1 MTLSERAVNKPTTV
15 LTIFIM
21 AVALGLYCMHSLP
34 IDMYPNIDLPYMVVY
49 TTYKNAGPEEVER
62 NVTRTLES
70 SLSGVSGLKKMQ
82 STSSSGSSMIFLEF
96 NYGTNLDEAANGIR
110 DKIDLVRSYM
120 PTDAGTPITIR
131 IDPSMMPIQILILNG
146 NRTPEELRKYAEDI
160 IQPRLEQIDGIASAT
175 INGGREKSI
184 NIDIPRDRLEAYNL
198 TITQISQMIG
208 AQNLQSAGGTIT
220 AGETNYSIKTA
231 GMYRSLEDVRN
242 TVISYKVAASDGMS
256 APEVRTIYLR
266 DIADVYEGYK
276 DETTLAYLDGKPSV
290 MLLVQKQSGKNS
302 VEAAHKVRAQIKKLK
317 TELPAD
323 VNIIETMNT
332 TDSIEKTINEVVSSV
347 VQGALLAV
355 IVLFIFLRSI
365 KSTIIIGLTI
375 PISLI
380 ITLALMYF
388 RGMTLNTISLA
399 GLLIGVGMLVDNSI
413 VILENIYSYR
423 ERGSKPKVAAVLG
436 SAEMISAVTSST
448 LTSVCIFLP
457 MIMFKSQLGIMGQMF
472 EDFAFTIV
480 FSLLCS
486 LIVAIVLVPVL
497 SSTYLRIDY
506 VRSSVRD
513 GSRINEINAWFTRFF
528 DGMDNLYAS
537 GVKKV
542 LHHRKAVIFT
552 LAGLFVLSILAVPI
566 VGFIFV
572 PETATDSVTVDLS
585 MPKGTRLEVT
595 ESVISQLESIA
606 KQEIKGIK
614 YSTVSVGGGGAYSM
628 QASGSNDATLRITL
642 YSAKERKPGYD
653 TYITAKDKL
662 RRYFNKFPGA
672 ELSFGSSGMEMS
684 SSSGLSIE
692 IKSND
697 LKQLRSVSKQIVQLL
712 KEQCTDVVTE
722 PASDLEDG
730 QPEVEIVFDRQRMY
744 ALGLNVYSVGNEIK
758 ANINGTTA
766 SRYEDNGDQIDMIVR
781 LAEEDKQKLNDLEE
795 LFVTNSSGQ
804 RIPLS
809 SFAHYE
815 ESTSPVS
822 ILRQDQGRIAHVT
835 AKPMRGKSLSAV
847 QNKIEKIIKENV
859 PQDENLTITFSGDY
873 ADMIDS
879 VTKFALI
886 ILMAAALVYAVMASQ
901 FENFLDP
908 FIVLFTIP
916 LSFIGV
922 STIYLLSHEQFN
934 FITVMG
940 VLMLVGVI
948 VNNGIVLVDYTNL
961 LRKRGYGLEE
971 ACIEAARSRLRPIL
985 MSTLTTVIALVP
997 MAFFPGE
1004 GAEMIQPISITTL
1017 GGLTFGSMMTLF
1029 LMPTLYYIF
1038 NSRRDKRRAKKAAA
1052 LAAREAAEEQANA
1065 QNTPSAQK
1073 GETK

>member
-15 LTIFIM
+15 LTIFILLS
-21 AVALGLYCMHSLP
+21 ALGMYCMRSLP
-34 IDMYPNIDLPYMVVY
+34 VDMYPNIDLPYMVVY
-49 TTYKNAGPEEVER
+49 TTYNNAGPEEVER
-62 NVTRTLES
+62 SVTRTLES

-120 PTDAGTPITIR
+120 PDDAGTPVTIR
-131 IDPSMMPIQILILNG
+131 IDPSMIPIQILILNG
-146 NRTPEELRKYAEDI
+146 NRTPEELRSYAEDL
-160 IQPRLEQIDGIASAT
+160 IQPRLEQIDGVASAT
-175 INGGREKSI
+175 VNGGREKSI
-184 NIDIPRDRLEAYNL
+184 NIDIPRDRLEAYSL
-198 TITQISQMIG
+198 TITQVAQMIG

-242 TVISYKVAASDGMS
+242 TVISYKAAASDGMS
-256 APEVRTIYLR
+256 APEVKTIYLR

-290 MLLVQKQSGKNS
+290 MIMVQKQSGKNS
-302 VEAAHKVRAQIKKLK
+302 VQAAHKVREQIKKLK
-317 TELPAD
+317 TELPSD

-332 TDSIEKTINEVVSSV
+332 TDQIENTISEVVSSV
-347 VQGALLAV
+347 IEGALLAI
-355 IVLFIFLRSI
+355 IVLFIFLRSV

-388 RGMTLNTISLA
+388 RGMTLNMISLA

-413 VILENIYSYR
+413 VVLENIYSYR

-457 MIMFKSQLGIMGQMF
+457 MIMFKSQLGVMGQMF

-497 SSTYLRIDY
+497 SSNYLQIGN
-506 VRSSVRD
+506 VGGIRD
-513 GSRINEINAWFTRFF
+513 DTTLGKVNRWFTRFF
-528 DGMDNLYAS
+528 DGLDNAYAS

-552 LAGLFVLSILAVPI
+552 LAGLFVLSIVVVPI

-572 PETATDSVTVDLS
+572 PETATDSVTVNLS

-595 ESVISQLESIA
+595 ESVIGQLESMA

-614 YSTVSVGGGGAYSM
+614 YSTVSVGGGGMYSM

-642 YSAKERKPGYD
+642 YSAKERKHGYD
-653 TYITAKDKL
+653 TYITAKDKM
-662 RRYFNKFPGA
+662 RKYFNKFPGA

-684 SSSGLSIE
+684 NSGLSIE
-692 IKSND
+692 VKSDD
-697 LKQLRSVSKQIVQLL
+697 LNQLRTVSSQIVQLL
-712 KEQCTDVVTE
+712 KDQCTDVVTE
-722 PASDLEDG
+722 PSTDLEDG

-766 SRYEDNGDQIDMIVR
+766 SRYEENGDQIDMIVR
-781 LAEEDKQKLNDLEE
+781 LSPQDKEKLNDLEQ
-795 LFVTNSSGQ
+795 LFVTNTSGQ

-809 SFAHYE
+809 SFAHYAE
-815 ESTSPVS
+815 ATSPVS

-835 AKPMRGKSLSAV
+835 ATPVRGKSLSAV
-847 QNKIEKIIKENV
+847 QAKIEKVIKQNV
-859 PQDENLTITFSGDY
+859 PQDEKLTISFSGDY
-873 ADMIDS
+873 ADMIES
-879 VTKFALI
+879 VSKFALI

-908 FIVLFTIP
+908 LIVLFTIP

-922 STIYLLSHEQFN
+922 STIYLISGQQFN

-971 ACIEAARSRLRPIL
+971 ACVEAARSRLRPIL

-1004 GAEMIQPISITTL
+1004 GAEMIQPISLTTL
-1017 GGLTFGSMMTLF
+1017 GGLTFGSLMTLF

-1038 NSRRDKRRAKKAAA
+1038 NARRDRRHAKKAALIA
-1052 LAAREAAEEQANA
+1052 KCEEEAEKKNA
-1065 QNTPSAQK
+1065 TQE
-1073 GETK
+1073 ETK